1 MYVYIYSLYM
11 YICICNIYIYVYI
24 TYMYM
29 YIYTYVYYV
38 YIYIYYVYIYI
49 YILCIYI
56 YILCI
61 YIYMYIRIS
70 MCIYI
75 YLMKP
80 APRKKLNISPDSFL
94 RPSRKI
100 RIRWTNMI
108 HTYASIYIHIYII
121 DLDWDDSKSQKIRG
135 FHCQLL
141 ICSAIAW
148 QPAAQLQRDRVE
160 KQIYPPAI

>member
-1 MYVYIYSLYM
+1 MSI
-11 YICICNIYIYVYI
+11 
-24 TYMYM
+24 M
-29 YIYTYVYYV
+29 YIYIYYV

-49 YILCIYI
+49 M
-56 YILCI
+56 
-61 YIYMYIRIS
+61 YIYMYVYKNKYVY
-70 MCIYI
+70 IYI